1 MKSIKLVF
9 FLLTPLFLLSCS
21 DDNDPVQESKG
32 DYEFGYF
39 ITNEGPFQNGS
50 GTLTFV
56 GDDGNV
62 QQEVFKNVNGE
73 NLGNIVNSMFID
85 GDRAYIVVNNS
96 SLIVVVDRYTMEKL
110 AVIQGDEIRNP
121 RHFVV
126 AEGKGFVSNWGDPF
140 DPSDDFIA
148 VVDLDANEV
157 RATIPVGEGPERMV
171 ATSEGLMVALQ
182 GGFNFNNQVVLIDPA
197 TNQVIRTIQVG
208 DVPNS
213 LQADGVGNIWVLCAG
228 KPSYA
233 DVETSGALYK
243 VQLADFS
250 TTSQEFELATD
261 HPGLL
266 NFDAGQLFYHLN
278 GQIYR
283 MSPGASELP
292 EEGITG
298 LEGFYYSMTVAN
310 GELYG
315 TDAGDFASEGIVK
328 VFNVNSGAL
337 LNTIEAGIVPGQVV
351 FP

>member
-1 MKSIKLVF
+1 MKSNK
-9 FLLTPLFLLSCS
+9 LLTLLVLSMIIFSCT
-21 DDNDPVQESKG
+21 DDEDPVEKTKG

-62 QQEVFKNVNGE
+62 QQEVYKTVNGE

-96 SLIVVVDRYTMEKL
+96 SRVVVVNRNTMEKI
-110 AVIQGDEIRNP
+110 AVIEGNGVEQP
-121 RHFVV
+121 RHFV
-126 AEGKGFVSNWGDPF
+126 AIDGTGYLSNWGDPF
-140 DPSDDFIA
+140 DPTDDFIT
-148 VVDLDANEV
+148 VIDLATYEV
-157 RATIPVGEGPERMV
+157 QGTISVGEGPERML
-171 ATSEGLMVALQ
+171 ATSTGLFVTLQ
-182 GGFNFNNQVVLIDPA
+182 GGFGQNNEVVVIDPA
-197 TNQVIRTIQVG
+197 SNQIARNIEVG

-213 LQADGVGNIWVLCAG
+213 LQDDGLGHVWVLCG
-228 KPSYA
+228 GNPSFTGS
-233 DVETSGALYK
+233 ETSGKLYK
-243 VQLADFS
+243 ILLSDLS
-250 TTSQEFELATD
+250 TTYQEFGPTD

-266 NFDAGQLFYHLN
+266 NFDSGQLYYLLN
-278 GQIYR
+278 GQVFR
-283 MSPGASELP
+283 MNPGVAELP
-292 EEGITG
+292 EDGIAG
-298 LEGFYYSMTVAN
+298 LEGFYYSMTVEN

-315 TDAGDFASEGIVK
+315 ADAGDFASEGIVK

>member
-9 FLLTPLFLLSCS
+9 LLLTPLFLLSCS

-50 GTLTFV
+50 GTITFV
-56 GDDGNV
+56 GDDGIV
-62 QQEVFKNVNGE
+62 QQEVYKNVNGE

-96 SLIVVVDRYTMEKL
+96 SRVVVVDRNTMEKL
-110 AVIQGDEIRNP
+110 AVIEGNGVEQP

-126 AEGKGFVSNWGDPF
+126 VDGAGYLSNWGDPF
-140 DPSDDFIA
+140 DPTDDFIS
-148 VVDLDANEV
+148 VIDLTTDEV
-157 RATIPVGEGPERMV
+157 MGTISVGEGPERMLG
-171 ATSEGLMVALQ
+171 TSAGLFVALQ
-182 GGFNFNNQVVLIDPA
+182 GGFGQNNEVVVIDPSSNQVVQ
-197 TNQVIRTIQVG
+197 NVQVG

-213 LQADGVGNIWVLCAG
+213 LQDDGSGNVWVLCG
-228 KPSYA
+228 GNPSFTGS
-233 DVETSGALYK
+233 ETSGKLYK
-243 VQLADFS
+243 ILLTDLS
-250 TTSQEFELATD
+250 TTFQEFGPAD

-266 NFDAGQLFYHLN
+266 NFDSGQLYYLLN
-278 GQIYR
+278 GQVFR
-283 MSPGASELP
+283 MSPGSAELP
-292 EEGITG
+292 EEGIQG
-298 LEGFYYSMTVAN
+298 LDGFYYGMTVES

-315 TDAGDFASEGIVK
+315 TDAGDFASEGSVK

-337 LNTIEAGIVPGQVV
+337 LNTIGAGIIPGQVV